1 MKRIPELDALR
12 GLAAVAIVAFHYGQ
26 GSALQPITD
35 AGVLALD
42 LFFVLSGFLI
52 SSIILSH
59 GGDRAFLLTFYAR
72 RGLRIWPAY
81 YAFIAGIAAIIFLR
95 PGFGSLRALP
105 YYLTFTQ
112 YIPEYW
118 FAEAPQLALAA
129 QPTWSLAVEEQF
141 YILWPILLTLVGVR
155 RMIPTA
161 IAFVA
166 VAIAAR
172 DAGYGQFLLISRCDG
187 FAVGGLL
194 AVSLAGR
201 RAPGSER
208 VTTPRLAALASVC
221 AAYLL
226 VVPAL
231 QGFRPLTIH
240 RTPTAAVDGTVA
252 AAAFAAVV
260 GLVVRHAGR
269 PALAPLRARWLVH
282 LGAISY
288 GVYLYHM
295 LALVCGDAVTSELGW
310 PRIASRAALS
320 PVLTLIMAVVSWEF
334 LEKPCL
340 RLKDRFGYGRGRV
353 ATPIEPS
360 PREGVVIEWP
370 AHGSHNS
377 EILSPRSLTK
387 SHDINVL
394 EK

>member
-12 GLAAVAIVAFHYGQ
+12 GVAAVAIVAFHYGQ
-26 GSALQPITD
+26 GSALQPITG

-59 GGDRAFLLTFYAR
+59 GGDRAFLLTFYVR

-81 YAFIAGIAAIIFLR
+81 YVFIVGIAAIIFLR

-105 YYLTFTQ
+105 DYLTFTQ
-112 YIPEYW
+112 YTPEYW
-118 FAEAPQLALAA
+118 FAEAPQLALPA
-129 QPTWSLAVEEQF
+129 QLTWSLAVEEQF

-161 IAFVA
+161 IVFVA
-166 VAIAAR
+166 VAITAR
-172 DAGYGQFLLISRCDG
+172 HAGYGQFLLISRCDG

-194 AVSLAGR
+194 AASLAGR

-208 VTTPRLAALASVC
+208 VTTLRLAVLASVC
-221 AAYLL
+221 VAYLL
-226 VVPAL
+226 GVPTL
-231 QGFRPLTIH
+231 QGFRPFTIH
-240 RTPTAAVDGTVA
+240 GTPTAAVDGTVA
-252 AAAFAAVV
+252 AAAFAAVI
-260 GLVVRHAGR
+260 GLVVRHEGR
-269 PALAPLRARWLVH
+269 PVFAPLRARWLVH
-282 LGAISY
+282 LGKISY

-295 LALVCGDAVTSELGW
+295 LALVCGDAVASKLGW

-320 PVLTLIMAVVSWEF
+320 PSLTLGMAVVSWEF

-353 ATPIEPS
+353 VTPIEPS
-360 PREGVVIEWP
+360 PHETVAP
-370 AHGSHNS
+370 
-377 EILSPRSLTK
+377 
-387 SHDINVL
+387 
-394 EK
+394 